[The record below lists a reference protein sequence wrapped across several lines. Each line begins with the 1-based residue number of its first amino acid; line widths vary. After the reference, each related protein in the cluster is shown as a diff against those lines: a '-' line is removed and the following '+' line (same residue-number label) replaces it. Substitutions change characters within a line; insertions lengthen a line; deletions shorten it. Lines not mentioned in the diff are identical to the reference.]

1 MCFPD
6 ELFLTYLIPFPL
18 NMSRPYERKNSARA
32 RVTPAPKDQWFVL
45 HVLSNK
51 ERRAVD
57 NLKRLFKEDEEM
69 GALVQSEPLVPTEK
83 VEEVRNGKKYV
94 QDRKLY
100 PGYVYLNFALIRPD
114 GSLNID
120 AWYKILAVD
129 GVISFACGR
138 DKKPLPMS
146 AKDVQDL
153 MNEIERRS
161 EGPRQK
167 IVFNV
172 KDEVVVLEGAFQGE
186 HGIVE
191 EVDTERGRLR
201 VGVTMFGRSN
211 PLDLDYTQVQLV
223 PEEERGKTGSN

>member
-1 MCFPD
+1 
-6 ELFLTYLIPFPL
+6 
-18 NMSRPYERKNSARA
+18 MSRPYERKSGSESARIIPDA
-32 RVTPAPKDQWFVL
+32 KDQWYVL

-51 ERRAVD
+51 ERRAVE

-83 VEEVRNGKKYV
+83 VEEMRNGKKYV
-94 QDRKLY
+94 QERKLY
-100 PGYVYLNFALIRPD
+100 PGYVYLNFALRRPD
-114 GSLNID
+114 GELNND
-120 AWYKILAVD
+120 AWYKIQAVD

-138 DKKPLPMS
+138 SKKPLPMS
-146 AKDVQDL
+146 ARDVREL
-153 MNEIERRS
+153 MAEIARRS
-161 EGPRQK
+161 EGSRQK

-172 KDEVVVLEGAFQGE
+172 KDEVVVLDGAFQGE
-186 HGIVE
+186 RGIVE

-223 PEEERGKTGSN
+223 PEDERGNASKA